1 MKCVMLSIRPKYC
14 ELIASGKKTVEV
26 RKTKPKIDVPFKCY
40 IYCTKGKSSGDFIT
54 KSEKFGYLTG
64 HEGSFYNRAK
74 EYDANGKVIGEFV
87 CDRIDT
93 VASIRIPCMDYITVN
108 DKWETNFGEISCLS
122 VGELGKY
129 LGFNK
134 DGYAWHITD
143 LLIYDKP
150 KELSEFFSVKE
161 AGGYE
166 EFKVINRPP
175 QSWFYCEKIDAKP
188 LVEGKT
194 ITIPKWEY
202 KE

>member
-1 MKCVMLSIRPKYC
+1 MEVCMKDIVASLKPYYYY
-14 ELIASGKKTVEV
+14 LIGEGIKKWEV
-26 RKTKPKIDVPFKCY
+26 RKNAPKAEDWSRKVNFYMSKDE
-40 IYCTKGKSSGDFIT
+40 KSFAKIP
-54 KSEKFGYLTG
+54 KEFQEKYRKHF
-64 HEGSFYNRAK
+64 
-74 EYDANGKVIGEFV
+74 GKVGLRVIVDWIDIIE
-87 CDRIDT
+87 CDSNSHLYFSLNGT
-93 VASIRIPCMDYITVN
+93 
-108 DKWETNFGEISCLS
+108 CLS
-122 VGELGKY
+122 QEEIRNYCKGQDLS
-129 LGFNK
+129 
-134 DGYAWHITD
+134 AWHIYD
-143 LLIYDKP
+143 KLLLDKP